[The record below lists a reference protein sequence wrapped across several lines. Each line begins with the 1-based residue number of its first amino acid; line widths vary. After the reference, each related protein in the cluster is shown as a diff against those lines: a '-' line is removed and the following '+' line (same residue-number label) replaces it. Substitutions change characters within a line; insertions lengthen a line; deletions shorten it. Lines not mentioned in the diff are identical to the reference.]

1 MMRSIL
7 SSGRAGLAAA
17 AFAILA
23 LSGMTPFGIVP
34 AEAQEA
40 APAEERQ
47 PEYSKGFRKLAPKVQ
62 ESVQAKDWP
71 AVLEGVARLEAI
83 EDKTDDDRRV
93 ILSWKLSATQA
104 TGDREAFIKVVQEF
118 LDSGYA
124 APEQVG
130 ALHQQL
136 AAWYSGQK
144 DQEKTVYH
152 YRMFVEST
160 PDATTDEYETLARL
174 LLQSGDNAGALQWLD
189 KAIAKAT
196 EAGETPKELWY
207 QLRDRIYIDLEKQD
221 LRLANLEELVKR
233 YPKAEYYSRVLALY
247 SQMSDDERAVML
259 NAFRLVLAD
268 TGLETVG
275 QYLTYADH
283 ALVLGSPGEAERAL
297 TRGMADGIVPSEGS
311 NKQTLQEAKAAVGL
325 DRKNLPKDAQTAAA
339 NPKGEIDVKVGLGFY
354 SLGEWD
360 KAVEA
365 VNRGLGK
372 GGVKRV
378 DDANL
383 LLGAALV
390 ELGKYEEARQA
401 FAAAAAAAP
410 AGSVMQRIAALWSA
424 FADRKAGGTGAA

>member
-1 MMRSIL
+1 MMRTIR
-7 SSGRAGLAAA
+7 SSGRTGLAAA
-17 AFAILA
+17 ALA
-23 LSGMTPFGIVP
+23 FLAAAQMTPFGVAP
-34 AEAQEA
+34 AWAQAA

-47 PEYSKGFRKLAPKVQ
+47 PEYSKGFRKIAPKVQ

-71 AVLEGVARLEAI
+71 AVLEGIAQLEAI
-83 EDKTDDDRRV
+83 EDKTDDDLRV

-104 TGDREAFIKVVQEF
+104 AGDREAFIKVVQEF

-124 APEQVG
+124 APDQIG

-144 DQEKTVYH
+144 DQEKTLYH

-174 LLQSGDNAGALQWLD
+174 LLQSGDNAGALTWLD

-207 QLRDRIYIDLEKQD
+207 QLRDRIYIDLEQKD

-259 NAFRLVLAD
+259 NAFRLALAD

-275 QYLTYADH
+275 QYLSYADH

-311 NKQTLQEAKAAVGL
+311 NRQTLQEAKAAIAL
-325 DRKNLPKDAQTAAA
+325 DRKNLPKDAQTAAN

-390 ELGKYEEARQA
+390 ELGKYEEARVA
-401 FAAAAAAAP
+401 FAAASAAAP
-410 AGSVMQRIAALWSA
+410 AGSVMQRIASLWA
-424 FADRKAGGTGAA
+424 AYTDRKAGGTGAA